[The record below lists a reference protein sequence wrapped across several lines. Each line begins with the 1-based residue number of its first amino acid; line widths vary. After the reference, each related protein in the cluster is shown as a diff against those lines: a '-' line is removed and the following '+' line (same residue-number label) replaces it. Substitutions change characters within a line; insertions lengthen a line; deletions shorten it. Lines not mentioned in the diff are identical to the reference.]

1 MIHSLASVEMSL
13 LEELWRY
20 FVEHYLTPDYGMYEN
35 ITINYDPLISPATV
49 FVAVFVAIMTASAV
63 FIFNKR
69 VLGRLV
75 RRLIKQRCYGQEN
88 AKSFAE
94 LGLEKSLAHKLFIN
108 RYTLLKAVRCREED
122 EFYGIEPRETP
133 DEELSIGI
141 ENTERIKVP
150 FWRRKHEKTAQNNCE
165 IPCNISDSEISYSVA
180 SNGDAASHLD
190 ADQADAA
197 QIFSANDSDAT
208 QKGEKC
214 DADKTVVAPKDSYEA
229 SLVAKVK
236 YKRKPTDHFYV
247 EPSKRHRLSVQ
258 FDKKGTNP
266 FGLVII
272 AAAVIIAGVL
282 IIKAL
287 PWVLGLFDGILG
299 EFSKY

>member
-1 MIHSLASVEMSL
+1 MFYSLASVEMSL
-13 LEELWRY
+13 IEELWLY
-20 FVEHYLTPDYGMYEN
+20 FVEHYLTPKYGLYNN
-35 ITINYDPLISPATV
+35 ITIDQDALISPAII
-49 FVAVFVAIMTASAV
+49 FVAAFVAIMTASAA
-63 FIFNKR
+63 FIFTKR

-75 RRLIKQRCYGQEN
+75 RRLLKQGCLGQGN

-108 RYTLLKAVRCREED
+108 KYTLMKAVRCREED
-122 EFYGIEPRETP
+122 EFYGIEPKELEV
-133 DEELSIGI
+133 EELSIGI

-150 FWRRKHEKTAQNNCE
+150 FWRRKYEKSTYKNSGV
-165 IPCNISDSEISYSVA
+165 PCATSDSE
-180 SNGDAASHLD
+180 NTECAALST
-190 ADQADAA
+190 
-197 QIFSANDSDAT
+197 DAT
-208 QKGEKC
+208 SIEESCDTNATQNIDVCDANATQESEKC
-214 DADKTVVAPKDSYEA
+214 DAEKSVVAPKDSYEA

-247 EPSKRHRLSVQ
+247 DPAKRHHLRVQ

-266 FGLVII
+266 FGLVLI
-272 AAAVIIAGVL
+272 AAIVIVAGVL

-299 EFSKY
+299 EFSKM